1 MPGLFKNK
9 FRIDSTRLKIWDYS
23 TPWWC
28 YVTIC
33 TKYMRCWFGDA
44 SHGKIVLNDVG
55 KIVNE
60 EWRRSK
66 TVRDNVDLDYYV
78 IMPNHIHGI
87 IILDAVETTRGVVS
101 KSDSEHL
108 LEDKTSHRLVS
119 TTIKPNS
126 LSSIVGQ
133 FKSIV
138 TKRVRSSGYK
148 NFAWQPRFY
157 DHIIRN
163 EKDLCWIRT
172 YIQNNPLKWELDEYY
187 TDE

>member
-9 FRIDSTRLKIWDYS
+9 YRINSSRLNNWDYS
-23 TPWWC
+23 IPWWY

-33 TKYMRCWFGDA
+33 TKNMNFWFGEVKQGEMILSGA
-44 SHGKIVLNDVG
+44 GKIV
-55 KIVNE
+55 KE
-60 EWRRSK
+60 EWGRSK
-66 TVRDNVDLDYYV
+66 TIRENVDLDYYV

-87 IILDAVETTRGVVS
+87 IIIHAVETTRGVVS
-101 KSDSEHL
+101 KSESEPL
-108 LEDKTSHRLVS
+108 LNDETSHRLVS

-126 LSSIVGQ
+126 LGSIVGQ

-148 NFAWQPRFY
+148 NFAWQLGFY

-163 EKDLCWIRT
+163 EKDLHRIRT
-172 YIQNNPLKWELDEYY
+172 YIKNNPLKWELDEYY
-187 TDE
+187 TEE